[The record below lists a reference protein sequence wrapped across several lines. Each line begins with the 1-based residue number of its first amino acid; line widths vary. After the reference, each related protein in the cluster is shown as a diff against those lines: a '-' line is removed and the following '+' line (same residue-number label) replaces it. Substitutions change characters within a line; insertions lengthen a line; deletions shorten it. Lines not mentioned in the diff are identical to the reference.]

1 MHIELVI
8 AKLITVGLGLL
19 ITYKAYKGY
28 RTYGSEPMLYVAIG
42 FLFIS
47 IGSVIEGVLFDVV
60 GLSIFLSEPSRLLS
74 SHSGMLVIL
83 YSLYGQLPQQA
94 NEGGSLH
101 DWPLGTCID
110 RCSPP
115 ALLVGLATTTISFR
129 AYRQQQ
135 TRYLRDAT
143 LGFGFIT
150 LGVLIEGFLYQFT
163 GLTLTQ
169 VHVAESVCLV
179 FGLGI
184 LLRSFLD

>member
-1 MHIELVI
+1 
-8 AKLITVGLGLL
+8 
-19 ITYKAYKGY
+19 
-28 RTYGSEPMLYVAIG
+28 MLYVAIG

-60 GLSIFLSEPSRLLS
+60 GLSIFLSGTIQTAIVAFGCS
-74 SHSGMLVIL
+74 SFCTRCTVNCH
-83 YSLYGQLPQQA
+83 
-94 NEGGSLH
+94 NKRTKGSLH

-110 RCSPP
+110 RCSRP
-115 ALLVGLATTTISFR
+115 APWRRSVATTAISFR

-184 LLRSFLD
+184 LLRFPRLTRQAAVTMGRYR